1 MNNKQAKK
9 IRQVQRDYMHQ
20 YLEDILGYLRPK
32 PKMVPRFL
40 WTWMQKKV
48 LRMDKIKPTL

>member
-1 MNNKQAKK
+1 
-9 IRQVQRDYMHQ
+9 MHQ

-32 PKMVPRFL
+32 PKMVPRFV

-48 LRMDKIKPTL
+48 LRMDKINPTL